1 MKIFPAIDLRG
12 GRVVRLQ
19 QGDYDRMTIYSDD
32 PVDTAKGFLYAGA
45 SHLHVVDLDGAKDGS
60 QKNRDVLRK
69 LCELPLEVQVG
80 GGIRDEAAIKDTLK
94 LGASRVILG
103 TVAVKDFAFTQKMGA
118 KYGEQLAVGVDVK
131 DGMVA
136 THGWTETSQLQG
148 FAFCQRIRDAGISTV
163 IYTDIAKDGLLA
175 GTNLAAYEQLSTIQG
190 LNVIASG
197 GISSEDDI
205 LALRKLNVYG
215 AILGKALYAGA
226 LSLQRALAIAQG
238 ENGC

>member
-19 QGDYDRMTIYSDD
+19 QGDYDLMTVYSDD

-60 QKNRDVLRK
+60 PKNRDAIRA
-69 LCELPLEVQVG
+69 LCKLPLEVQVG

-94 LGASRVILG
+94 LGAKRVILG

-118 KYGEQLAVGVDVK
+118 KYGDRLAVGVDVR
-131 DGMVA
+131 DGMVM
-136 THGWTETSQLQG
+136 THGWTEASELSG
-148 FAFCQRIRDAGISTV
+148 FTFCQQIRDAGISTV
-163 IYTDIAKDGLLA
+163 IYTDISKDGLLQ
-175 GTNLAAYEQLSTIQG
+175 GTNLTAYEQLTTIKS

-197 GISSEDDI
+197 GITGEDEI
-205 LALRKLNVYG
+205 KALRDLNVYG
-215 AILGKALYAGA
+215 AIIGKALYAGT
-226 LSLQRALAIAQG
+226 LSLKRALTIAEG
-238 ENGC
+238 EY